1 MSPMIDREALIDLL
15 SKASSRQGET
25 VRTMVRDA
33 TLRALQ
39 GRALT
44 LQNIRKVLQQVTEA
58 ASAGAM
64 SNVAKPQD
72 VAGLLEKTV
81 AGIDDAL
88 LKAVEANRIALERF
102 VEQGV
107 DLQNSQLKKALDD
120 LDKLEN
126 AMIGAVRKSAG
137 AAGAQIEALWAPVLR
152 QMQAGGTNTGTSAA
166 ATLEEVMGK
175 VHGAIR
181 DSRASSLRAANAL
194 AESYAALVGGVLL
207 GMSEAFKSAASA
219 PAAGARGDAGR
230 K

>member
-219 PAAGARGDAGR
+219 PAAGTRGDAGR